1 MFQRTSPT
9 VVVAGAGPTGLFGAL
24 CLSDHGVDVEIVSPT
39 ERDPAL
45 RRRSSHGAVV
55 LLHPGSLALLHRHGV
70 AESVL
75 ERGRRVSSVRVHRG
89 RECAGEVS
97 FEKLSRGSGLPFDFA
112 LSVARADLEEC
123 LRAALKAR
131 RVEVH
136 DQRRLARFEQ
146 GNARVRVTID
156 YLGSDSAGY
165 AVAHSE
171 MVVDK
176 SAELEPE
183 FVLAADGP
191 HSVVRQQLGIALSEL
206 CPGEGYLA
214 VEGRVEA
221 RSSDAAVLG
230 FDARASSA
238 MWPLADGRQ
247 HLLFI
252 TGPTDAEMLGLPEA
266 GATEPSG
273 RARLDAE
280 RLSAWVS
287 LRTPWLSATPTELEA
302 RGPESAHHRLASSFG
317 KGRIWLAGAAAH
329 SGSPLLS
336 LSTNVGLAEAAQ
348 LADIFASARHDAAP
362 LDALG
367 AYDAG
372 HRERWRR
379 LLEPPQDG
387 VDAAPVTPRS
397 PALERRSKAG
407 AASPAPG
414 FDVLLARLTSDPWSS
429 LLEFGNTSA
438 P

>member
-1 MFQRTSPT
+1 MFNRTSPT

-24 CLSDHGVDVEIVSPT
+24 CLLDHRVDIEIVSPT

-70 AESVL
+70 AEAVL
-75 ERGRRVSSVRVHRG
+75 ERGRRVPSIRVYRG

-97 FEKLSRGSGLPFDFA
+97 FERLARGSGLPFDFA
-112 LSVARADLEEC
+112 VAVARADLEEC

-131 RVEVH
+131 RTEVH
-136 DQRRLARFEQ
+136 DQRRLVRFEQ

-156 YLGSDSAGY
+156 YLDSDSAGY

-176 SAELEPE
+176 SEELEPE
-183 FVLAADGP
+183 FVLAADGL
-191 HSVVRQQLGIALSEL
+191 HSVVRQQLAITLSERR
-206 CPGEGYLA
+206 PSERYLV
-214 VEGRVEA
+214 VEGHAEGP
-221 RSSDAAVLG
+221 SSGAVLG
-230 FDARASSA
+230 FDAGANGV

-247 HLLFI
+247 HALFI
-252 TGPTDAEMLGLPEA
+252 VGPADVEMLGLRE
-266 GATEPSG
+266 GAAKEPSG

-280 RLSAWVS
+280 RLSAWVE
-287 LRTPWLSATPTELEA
+287 LRMPWLWPALTELEA
-302 RGPESAHHRLASSFG
+302 RGPFDAHHHLASSFG

-329 SGSPLLS
+329 SGSPLSS
-336 LSTNVGLAEAAQ
+336 LSTNVGLSEAAQ
-348 LADIFASARHDAAP
+348 VAELFASARHSAAP
-362 LDALG
+362 LDALA

-372 HRERWRR
+372 HRERWQR
-379 LLEPPQDG
+379 LLEPISDELE
-387 VDAAPVTPRS
+387 ATP
-397 PALERRSKAG
+397 AVGEAVGTRRSIAG

-429 LLEFGNTSA
+429 LLQFGSTSA
-438 P
+438 